1 MLLAFLS
8 NLYILTFQSSE
19 LRNSLDILRAET
31 EKQAENHLELANQIR
46 VDLEAHTAEFHSK
59 QVSHRRTIQAPL
71 ERKFKEK
78 QAQESYVKKSREKYE
93 GDCMRIESYT
103 QQATYM
109 QGIDLAKVQQK
120 LNRTRQTIQGNERDY
135 AKFSKDLLDLLVPW
149 EKEWKEYC
157 DSCQD
162 LEEERMDFMK
172 DIIWI
177 YVNLVSTICVH
188 DDQVRPHVLFELDFV
203 DDLSFFSQSCE
214 RVRTALDKHE
224 SDKDIENFV
233 NLYGTGN
240 QIHRPPNFIQT
251 GEQLDPQPPG
261 PPTIQLADFIRVS
274 TRPAPE
280 YLTES
285 ADQSSQGLP
294 SDPVQQPP
302 QAQVNGNDD
311 HSISSQHRSQ
321 PQSNLPPPPISNDN
335 NSAGPSLSSQN
346 SISASRINRQSM
358 PLPDVPLGGSRGTE
372 RSQTPPPPIPQ
383 QPSGNTILFY
393 GQ

>member
-1 MLLAFLS
+1 VGSLVSFVSVSFLNCSYRCNIEEEYASRLAKLAKAPIGGDEIGHDASLLYPNVSAHF
-8 NLYILTFQSSE
+8 FQSSE
-19 LRNSLDILRAET
+19 LRNSLDILRVET

-59 QVSHRRTIQAPL
+59 QVSHRRSIQAPL

-93 GDCMRIESYT
+93 GDLMRIEAYT

-120 LNRTRQTIQGNERDY
+120 LNRTKQTIQGNERDY

-188 DDQVRPHVLFELDFV
+188 DDQVRANVSSSNSTCFDFFRLLVL
-203 DDLSFFSQSCE
+203 
-214 RVRTALDKHE
+214 
-224 SDKDIENFV
+224 
-233 NLYGTGN
+233 
-240 QIHRPPNFIQT
+240 
-251 GEQLDPQPPG
+251 
-261 PPTIQLADFIRVS
+261 
-274 TRPAPE
+274 
-280 YLTES
+280 
-285 ADQSSQGLP
+285 
-294 SDPVQQPP
+294 
-302 QAQVNGNDD
+302 
-311 HSISSQHRSQ
+311 
-321 PQSNLPPPPISNDN
+321 
-335 NSAGPSLSSQN
+335 
-346 SISASRINRQSM
+346 
-358 PLPDVPLGGSRGTE
+358 
-372 RSQTPPPPIPQ
+372 
-383 QPSGNTILFY
+383 
-393 GQ
+393 

>member
-1 MLLAFLS
+1 MEASLETTATLSGGREMLVQTSCLRACEGHRKPQTNWGTFGMKGAFFGGLFSVSFLNCSYRCNIEEEYASRLAKLAKAPIGGDEIGYVASLS
-8 NLYILTFQSSE
+8 FQAWYLISVHFSISSE
-19 LRNSLDILRAET
+19 LRNSLDILRVET

-59 QVSHRRTIQAPL
+59 QVSHRRSIQAPL

-93 GDCMRIESYT
+93 GDLMRIEAFT

-120 LNRTRQTIQGNERDY
+120 LNRTKQTIQGNERDY

-188 DDQVRPHVLFELDFV
+188 DDQVRPICFLFKFD
-203 DDLSFFSQSCE
+203 
-214 RVRTALDKHE
+214 
-224 SDKDIENFV
+224 FV
-233 NLYGTGN
+233 NLLFLLRLVLWESPDGTWQARN
-240 QIHRPPNFIQT
+240 RKRHWKLR
-251 GEQLDPQPPG
+251 QL
-261 PPTIQLADFIRVS
+261 VW
-274 TRPAPE
+274 
-280 YLTES
+280 YW
-285 ADQSSQGLP
+285 
-294 SDPVQQPP
+294 
-302 QAQVNGNDD
+302 
-311 HSISSQHRSQ
+311 
-321 PQSNLPPPPISNDN
+321 QSNLS
-335 NSAGPSLSSQN
+335 SSQFRP
-346 SISASRINRQSM
+346 SQWTSWSSATWASYDKISRLYSSFHAPSSRIPCGIS
-358 PLPDVPLGGSRGTE
+358 GS
-372 RSQTPPPPIPQ
+372 
-383 QPSGNTILFY
+383 
-393 GQ
+393 